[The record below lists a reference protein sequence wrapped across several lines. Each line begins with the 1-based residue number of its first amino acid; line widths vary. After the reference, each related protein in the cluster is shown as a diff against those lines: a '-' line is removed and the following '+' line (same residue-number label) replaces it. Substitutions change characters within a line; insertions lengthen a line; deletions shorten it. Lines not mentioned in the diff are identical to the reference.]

1 MSLQDLNARHAS
13 LVCAH
18 ACRHSVRG
26 GTAIVYA
33 VATLFFGLLTAHLVI
48 LPIEVQVNFME
59 ESGGEMSKADAVQE
73 LVRFARKP
81 VEWAIGG
88 QDIGRAA
95 DPDGN
100 AEARRWASYL
110 IDERPALLSAIWLIL
125 LVGLPFLVALG
136 AFNQL
141 SGDVQTKGIRYQLLR
156 VARTNLYLGRFLA
169 VVLFTAGLLAI
180 VIAIVVLYIGAE
192 IGVYAT
198 GDLVAWGLWGFAALT
213 IAALPY
219 IALCSLISAGVDS
232 PFGSLTISH
241 IVIGVVPL
249 FALIGRESW
258 EPLAKVNY
266 LLPWGVQSWLF
277 HPDASKVLIAAGACL
292 GYTVLFLGLG
302 HLRFTRRDL

>member
-1 MSLQDLNARHAS
+1 MSFGDLDARHAR
-13 LVCAH
+13 LVCSYAF
-18 ACRHSVRG
+18 RHSVRG

-33 VATLFFGLLTAHLVI
+33 VATFFFGLITAHLVLQPVEI
-48 LPIEVQVNFME
+48 QVGFIEAR
-59 ESGGEMSKADAVQE
+59 GGEISKADAVQE

-88 QDIGRAA
+88 QDVGRMS
-95 DPDGN
+95 DPEGN

-110 IDERPALLSAIWLIL
+110 IDEKPALLSAIWLIL

-169 VVLFTAGLLAI
+169 VALFTAGLLAA
-180 VIAIVVLYIGAE
+180 VVAIVAVYLGAE
-192 IGVYAT
+192 IQVYSA
-198 GDLVAWGLWGFAALT
+198 GALLGWSLWGFVALV

-219 IALCSLISAGVDS
+219 IALCSLISASVDS
-232 PFGSLTISH
+232 PFGSLTIAN
-241 IVIGVVPL
+241 IVIGAVPL
-249 FALIGRESW
+249 FALIGRASW
-258 EPLAKVNY
+258 KPLAKVNY
-266 LLPWGVQSWLF
+266 LLPWGIQSWLL
-277 HPDASKVLIAAGACL
+277 HPDASKVLLAVGACL
-292 GYTVLFLGLG
+292 GYTILFLWLG